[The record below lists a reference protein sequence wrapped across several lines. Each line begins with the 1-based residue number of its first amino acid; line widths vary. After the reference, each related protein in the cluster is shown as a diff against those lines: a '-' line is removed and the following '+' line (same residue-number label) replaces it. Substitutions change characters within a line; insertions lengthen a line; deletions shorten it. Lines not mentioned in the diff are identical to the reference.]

1 MSRTKVKQNLIDA
14 SFGNILEQIFYRADG
29 RTITTSQGNITVPNI
44 TSGTNISSSSYVD
57 LPGTNIS
64 YQPPSGTTLVTCMVH
79 FQSAVAT
86 SSGNTSSHQAPSFK
100 FNVDGTDVTKSQR
113 GFLTQSLWDTAY
125 TNYLAMQI
133 TGGSDNLANEEMG
146 TWTSAKVIK
155 MRIQAYSASYAFKV
169 NESYHFESAGTNT
182 VVPPVIKITAY
193 S

>member
-1 MSRTKVKQNLIDA
+1 MSRTKVKKNVIDA
-14 SFGNILEQIFYRADG
+14 SFGNILERLMYRADG
-29 RTITTSQGNITVPNI
+29 RTIVTSQGNITVPNI
-44 TSGTNISSSSYVD
+44 TSGTNISSTSYVD

-79 FQSAVAT
+79 FQAGLAT
-86 SSGNTSSHQAPSFK
+86 SSGSNNSYQGPSFK

-125 TNYLAMQI
+125 TNYLTMRI
-133 TGGSDNLANEEMG
+133 TGGSDDLANEEMG
-146 TWTSAKVIK
+146 TWNSAKVIK

-182 VVPPVIKITAY
+182 IVPPIVDITAY

>member
-1 MSRTKVKQNLIDA
+1 MAQTKIKKDLIDA
-14 SFGNILEQIFYRADG
+14 SFGNILEQITYRADG
-29 RTITTSQGNITVPNI
+29 RIVSTSQGNITVPNI

-64 YQPPSGTTLVTCMVH
+64 YQPPSGTALVTCMVH
-79 FQSAVAT
+79 FQAAVAT
-86 SSGNTSSHQAPSFK
+86 SSGNTNSYQAPSFK

-125 TNYLAMQI
+125 TNYLAMKI

-155 MRIQAYSASYAFKV
+155 MRIQAYSASYGFKV

-182 VVPPVIKITAY
+182 VVPPIIEITAY